1 MKAIQLIGKDSPP
14 VVSDLPVPNA
24 SPGARVIKVS
34 HAALNHRDLWI
45 VKGMYAKINYPV
57 VPGSD
62 LYGFTEDR
70 QRVVVNPGFY
80 WGNDEK
86 VQSRN
91 FQILGLPDQGS
102 FAEYVSVPEEHIYT
116 APSHLSDA
124 EAAALPLAG
133 ITAYRAL
140 FTKCRPVKDE
150 NILITGIGGGVA
162 LQILQFAVAFGL
174 NVFVSSSDDSKIQKA
189 ISYGAKGGVNYLKEE
204 WDQELNSI
212 SGGVHMIVDS
222 AGGNSFAKFFNVCL
236 PAARIALYGGT
247 RGLIND
253 LSPQKLYWKQLS
265 IHGTTMGT
273 PSEFKAMLEFVCQHK
288 IIPIVDSIFE
298 MADVVNAF
306 ERMDRKEQFGKIVL
320 RMPS

>member
-14 VVSDLPVPNA
+14 VVSDLPVPGVNA
-24 SPGARVIKVS
+24 GNKLIRVS

-62 LYGFTEDR
+62 LCGFIGDR
-70 QRVVVNPGFY
+70 RVVVNPGFY
-80 WGNDEK
+80 WGENER
-86 VQSRN
+86 VQSKN

-102 FAEYVSVPEEHIYT
+102 FAEYVSVPEEYVYDVPT
-116 APSHLSDA
+116 HLNDA

-140 FTKCRPVKDE
+140 FTKCQPIKGE

-162 LQILQFAVAFGL
+162 LQIMQFAITFGL
-174 NVFVSSSDDSKIQKA
+174 NVYVSSSDDSKIQKA
-189 ISYGAKGGVNYLKEE
+189 ISYGAKGGVNYLKED

-212 SGGVHMIVDS
+212 SGGVHMIIDS
-222 AGGNSFAKFFNVCL
+222 AGGSSFAKLLNVCL
-236 PAARIALYGGT
+236 PAARISLYGGT
-247 RGLIND
+247 QGVISD

-273 PSEFKAMLEFVCQHK
+273 QSEFKAMIDFVAHRK
-288 IIPIVDSIFE
+288 IVPIVDSVFE
-298 MADVVNAF
+298 LDDVVDAF
-306 ERMDRKEQFGKIVL
+306 RRMDRKEQFGKIVL
-320 RMPS
+320 KMSE

>member
-1 MKAIQLIGKDSPP
+1 MKAIQLIEKDKAP
-14 VVSDLPVPNA
+14 VYSDIPVPNII
-24 SPGARVIKVS
+24 SGNNLIRVS

-62 LYGFTEDR
+62 LCGFIKDR
-70 QRVVVNPGFY
+70 RVIVNPGFY
-80 WGNDEK
+80 WGDDET
-86 VQSRN
+86 VQSKY

-102 FAEYVSVPEEHIYT
+102 FAECVSVPQEYIYD
-116 APSHLSDA
+116 APAHLSDA
-124 EAAALPLAG
+124 EASALPLAG

-140 FTKCRPVKDE
+140 FTKCKPVKGE

-162 LQILQFAVAFGL
+162 LQIMQFAIAYGL
-174 NVFVSSSDDSKIQKA
+174 NVYVSSSDDSKIQKA

-204 WDQELNSI
+204 WDHVLNSI

-247 RGLIND
+247 QGLIDD

-273 PSEFKAMLEFVCQHK
+273 QAEFKAMLEFVCQHK

-298 MADVVNAF
+298 MTDVVKAF
-306 ERMDRKEQFGKIVL
+306 ERMDRKAQFGKIVL
-320 RMPS
+320 RVHS